1 MLLEAIAFGIQV
13 LPSFTLINKNG
24 IENVKPNINMKTM
37 MILTLLIALNEAA
50 LSGCM
55 IL

>member
-13 LPSFTLINKNG
+13 LSSFTLINKNG
-24 IENVKPNINMKTM
+24 IEYANPNINMRTM
-37 MILTLLIALNEAA
+37 MILTLLIVLNEAA
-50 LSGCM
+50 LSGLM